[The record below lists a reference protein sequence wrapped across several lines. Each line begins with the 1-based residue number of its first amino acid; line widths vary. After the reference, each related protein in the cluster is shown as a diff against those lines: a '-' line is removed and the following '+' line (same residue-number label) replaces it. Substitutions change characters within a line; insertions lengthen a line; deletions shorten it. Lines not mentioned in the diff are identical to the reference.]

1 MSGGPQR
8 VYRAVVVLSEDD
20 LESLNALRADLAD
33 QEFFEDPDDPDLN
46 ATAQYEVLDRLIDC
60 IEREIT

>member
-1 MSGGPQR
+1 MSGR
-8 VYRAVVVLSEDD
+8 TYRVVVDVSESD
-20 LESLNALRADLAD
+20 LAYLNALRADLAD